1 MPPAKPQATAVAV
14 GKKIARPRHRGS
26 AGVGRQL
33 SGPAGRLAHAGDDS
47 PSAAPA
53 TPSGDGVIAS
63 PSGGGNAP
71 LDVPVVSWS
80 GRLLMPWHPARA
92 RELVRRGRAVC
103 RFSAGVFYI
112 QLPPVACEIDPGSTR
127 EAYTVKSAAP
137 TYLSIGADAVAYV
150 RDAVATR
157 RQRCRSRATPCGAPR
172 GLGAPDISPQVRGD
186 RSGSTAWT
194 AGRSRRFGRRDGPR
208 DTCRPPPLACL
219 APPPAPASARTDSR
233 RSSAAVRGPRS
244 LGLKRGSRVAPGS
257 G

>member
-14 GKKIARPRHRGS
+14 GKKLARPRHRGS

-33 SGPAGRLAHAGDDS
+33 SGPAGRLAHAGDAS

-92 RELVRRGRAVC
+92 RELVRRGRAVR

-112 QLPPVACEIDPGSTR
+112 QLPTGPTMGSSPSPAR
-127 EAYTVKSAAP
+127 
-137 TYLSIGADAVAYV
+137 SI
-150 RDAVATR
+150 
-157 RQRCRSRATPCGAPR
+157 PAPR
-172 GLGAPDISPQVRGD
+172 GRPTLSSP
-186 RSGSTAWT
+186 
-194 AGRSRRFGRRDGPR
+194 PR
-208 DTCRPPPLACL
+208 LPTS
-219 APPPAPASARTDSR
+219 ASVPT
-233 RSSAAVRGPRS
+233 P
-244 LGLKRGSRVAPGS
+244 
-257 G
+257 